1 MRTKDVVLLI
11 VSFSFIIFLTILSWT
26 YPFQAALFP
35 RLLLVAGFVVCTLE
49 LIMELKHKGQSPG
62 QGHHSSEED
71 LSGGSIK
78 EGRLRIA
85 IFIACGL
92 SYLFLLQPL
101 GYILTQF
108 LVIGVLFTLLGMQLE
123 DHTGVGGGHRVG
135 GVFGVR
141 RCTAVAFT
149 DGGGGKTD
157 FLRGAI

>member
-11 VSFSFIIFLTILSWT
+11 SSFGFIIFLTILSWT

-62 QGHHSSEED
+62 QGRHSSEED

-108 LVIGVLFTLLGMQLE
+108 LVIGVLFTLLGMNWKTTLALA
-123 DHTGVGGGHRVG
+123 VGTAFGGYF
-135 GVFGVR
+135 VF
-141 RCTAVAFT
+141 AVALQLPLPTGIVERLIF
-149 DGGGGKTD
+149 
-157 FLRGAI
+157 